1 MNIPRLSL
9 QRLKTSSLELV
20 KTRPRLLLT
29 LLAATLMLAAG
40 IGSAIY
46 AAGAQVTFALVPS
59 ANIPEGVGSAVFEVR
74 LSDPISDT
82 VQVTLATEGG
92 TTPDPA
98 TPDVDFTSTTE
109 VITFTAGQTVTT
121 FLVPII
127 DDSDDE
133 PNENF
138 IVRASNLLVGGS
150 TPVNL
155 ATIEVTSVIEDN
167 ESPTFNNITG
177 PTPVN
182 ESAGNVPFTISM
194 TPAGG
199 TGTVISPQPVTFDYV
214 VTGVSAGADPATDI
228 VTSTGTIII
237 PANTPVG
244 DFTFNLA
251 IFDDAIDE
259 LDEDFEL
266 QLTGVSNIA
275 NLPVDETVSFTI
287 VDDDVPTISFGTS
300 AITVT
305 EDTAGT
311 VTIPFTS
318 DIVPGADVTIQL
330 NVTGGTA
337 TEGAASPADFT
348 QQASVTFTAAGGT
361 SQNLDIATVIADTIF
376 ENDETAIFTLGPVTS
391 GEANLGTDPFT
402 LTIENDDTAP
412 TVNIVGPGTVAEGNT
427 GTSPAT
433 PFDFTVNVVGDTA
446 LPIDLVYN
454 TVDGT
459 TDGDDFTAVTTG
471 TLTIP
476 AGDPTGTITIDV
488 IGDTI
493 FEDDETFDVTL
504 TSATSATIGTA
515 TDTATIENDD
525 SAPTVD
531 VVTPGPSL
539 NEGDS
544 GTTDFVFTVNVTG
557 ASELPI
563 NLTYSTTDVDTD
575 ATDLTA
581 ITSAP
586 LVLPALASTGAF
598 TVPVNGDL
606 IFEPDETFEV
616 TIANTD
622 GSATVGTAT
631 STATILNDDTAP
643 VVSISA
649 PAPTNEGDSGT
660 TPFDFTVTVSGST
673 ELAIDLTYDTADGTT
688 DGDDFTAV
696 TGGTLTIPAGTGTDT
711 ITIDVLGDTVFE
723 DDETFD
729 VTLTGA
735 TGATV
740 GTATATA
747 TILNDDTAPTVDIDT
762 PGPSQNEGDSGTTP
776 FDFPVSVVGSTEV
789 DVVVTYQTTDG
800 TTDGDDFTAVTS
812 DTLTIPAGTG
822 TGTITIDVLG
832 DTVFEDDETFDV
844 TLTGATGATVGTA
857 TATATILNDDA
868 EPTVNISAPAPT
880 NEGDSGT
887 TPFVFTVSVVG
898 GSEVPIDVT
907 YDTADVDTDAA
918 DYTAVTGGL
927 LTIPA
932 GAITGTLTINVT
944 GDTIYEPNEDFEVT
958 LTGATGATVG
968 TATATATILND
979 DLPTVQFNQAT
990 SSVNENAGPAVVTVT
1005 LTAEVIGSDSVTVP
1019 FSVTGTAVSPDDY
1032 TPATSSVIFNTGE
1045 QTKTITVSINDDT
1058 LDEED
1063 ETVVL
1068 SLGTPTGATLGAPA
1082 SHTLTIIDDDLPP
1095 DVGFTLGD
1103 STVTEGVGT
1112 TSIEV
1117 SLNAQS
1123 GREVRVDYDEIAGG
1137 TATSGLDYAPVSG
1150 GTLIFAPGETTKT
1163 FTVTVLEDEID
1174 ETSETVF
1181 FQLSN
1186 PVNAG
1191 LTNAGHTLIID
1202 DNDGPPEITFDVATS
1217 SVGEGAGTATINV
1230 RLTIE
1235 SSQPITVEFAIDS
1248 VASTA
1253 VDPTDYTIAT
1263 ASPLTFAPGVVEQSI
1278 TVNIVDNAIYQLDR
1292 ELVIDLLNP
1301 SVGTVLGSNT
1311 SHTLTIEDDD
1321 GPTANFAS
1329 TTASVE
1335 EADTTVPVTINLDQA
1350 IIAGDSPVLDLVIST
1365 GTTAQEGVDFNVP
1378 ASITFNAGDTSA
1390 SFDITIL
1397 NNELDQPDRTLVLT
1411 LSPQEGS
1418 NINLGTDITF
1428 TLTIIDDD
1436 ETPVAN
1442 ADAYEVDEDNVLTVA
1457 APGVLENDTDADGDP
1472 LTAEKLSDPTNGTLT
1487 FNPDGSFTYTPNADF
1502 FGTDSFTYR
1511 ASDGTNESGVAT
1523 VTITINSVN
1532 DPPVANDDTLTIVQ
1546 NTTRPVNVLANDVD
1560 VDGNT
1565 LSVDSVTQPAN
1576 GTVAISGDRQAIN
1589 YTPNPGYLGRDSFE
1603 YRVCDNGAP
1612 PACDTATVTVNV
1624 IEGKVYLPLI
1634 IGPGVPPPQAVDLV
1648 VSDFRLEPN
1657 KTSFSAG
1664 ESVTV
1669 VVEVTNQGN
1678 IPMSQDFWVDFYIN
1692 PEDID
1697 ANPVVPTVNQRW
1709 DQLCRAGAFT
1719 GTPCYYGIVWLVED
1733 DLAPGESV
1741 TLKSTSIASTFSRWP
1756 GYFVNGT
1763 ERLYVQVDSWNP
1775 GVSTGAVAESN
1786 EDNNLASILNVTVSG
1801 SNPSVLADDLPTEI
1815 PPRPRP

>member
-1 MNIPRLSL
+1 MNIPRLSFES
-9 QRLKTSSLELV
+9 LKTGAHTLV
-20 KTRPRLLLT
+20 KARPRLLLT
-29 LLAATLMLAAG
+29 LSVVMLVLAAG

-59 ANIPEGVGSAVFEVR
+59 GNIPEGVGSAVFEVR

-98 TPDVDFTSTTE
+98 TPNVDFTSTTE

-138 IVRASNLLVGGS
+138 IVRASNLSVGGS

-155 ATIEVTSVIEDN
+155 GTTEVTSVIEDN
-167 ESPTFNNITG
+167 ESPTFNSITG

-214 VTGVSAGADPATDI
+214 VTGVSAGADPSTDI

-237 PANTPVG
+237 PADTPVG

-275 NLPVDETVSFTI
+275 NLPVNETVSFTI

-305 EDTAGT
+305 EDTAVP

-318 DIVPGADVTIQL
+318 TIVPGADVTIQL

-361 SQNLDIATVIADTIF
+361 NQNLDIATVIDDTTF
-376 ENDETAIFTLGPVTS
+376 ENNETAIFTLGPVTA

-412 TVNIVGPGTVAEGNT
+412 TVDIVGPGTVAEGDT
-427 GTSPAT
+427 GTTS
-433 PFDFTVNVVGDTA
+433 FDFTVNVVGDTA

-454 TVDGT
+454 TADGT

-476 AGDPTGTITIDV
+476 AGTGTGTITIDV
-488 IGDTI
+488 LGDMV

-504 TSATSATIGTA
+504 TDATNATIGTA
-515 TDTATIENDD
+515 SATATIQNDD

-563 NLTYSTTDVDTD
+563 NLTYSTTNVDTD

-586 LVLPALASTGAF
+586 LVLPALASTGTF

-622 GSATVGTAT
+622 ASATVGTAT

-649 PAPTNEGDSGT
+649 PAPTNEGDTGT
-660 TPFDFTVTVSGST
+660 TPFEFTVTVSGST

-696 TGGTLTIPAGTGTDT
+696 TGGTVTIPAGTGTGT

-735 TGATV
+735 TGATI

-762 PGPSQNEGDSGTTP
+762 PGPSQNEGDTGTTP

-844 TLTGATGATVGTA
+844 TLIGATGATVGTA
-857 TATATILNDDA
+857 TATATILNDDT

-898 GSEVPIDVT
+898 GSEVPIDIN

-944 GDTIYEPNEDFEVT
+944 GDTIYEPSEDFQVT

-979 DLPTVQFNQAT
+979 DLPTVQFDLASSTVDEGAGTAT
-990 SSVNENAGPAVVTVT
+990 ISVT
-1005 LTAEVIGSDSVTVP
+1005 LDIPVITGDTITVP
-1019 FSVTGTAVSPDDY
+1019 FSVTGGTAVDPDDY
-1032 TPATSSVIFNTGE
+1032 SVATTSPLTFTGGD
-1045 QTKTITVSINDDT
+1045 QTQSITVNIVDDG
-1058 LDEED
+1058 LDEAD
-1063 ETVVL
+1063 TETVEL
-1068 SLGTPTGATLGAPA
+1068 TLGTPTGATLGAQTT
-1082 SHTLTIIDDDLPP
+1082 HTLSITDNDLPP

-1117 SLNAQS
+1117 SLSAQS
-1123 GREVRVDYDEIAGG
+1123 GREVQVDYDEVAGG

-1163 FTVTVLEDEID
+1163 FTVTILEDEID

-1186 PVNAG
+1186 EVNAG

-1217 SVGEGAGTATINV
+1217 SVSESAGTATIDV

-1235 SSQPITVEFAIDS
+1235 SSQAITVEFAVDS

-1263 ASPLTFAPGVVEQSI
+1263 ASPITFPAGVVEQSI
-1278 TVNIVDNAIYQLDR
+1278 TVNVVDNADYQLDR

-1301 SVGTVLGSNT
+1301 SVGTVLGSIT
-1311 SHTLTIEDDD
+1311 EHTLTIEDDD
-1321 GPTANFAS
+1321 GPTASFSPTTDTVEEAS
-1329 TTASVE
+1329 TTVQ
-1335 EADTTVPVTINLDQA
+1335 VTINLDQS
-1350 IIAGDSPVLDLVIST
+1350 IIAGDSPVLDLVLGT
-1365 GTTAQEGVDFNVP
+1365 GTTAEAGVDFNAP
-1378 ASITFNAGDTSA
+1378 ASVTFNASESSA
-1390 SFDITIL
+1390 SFDIAIL
-1397 NNELDQPDRTLVLT
+1397 NNELDEPNRTLVLT

-1442 ADAYEVDEDNVLTVA
+1442 ADTYEVNEDNPLAVV
-1457 APGVLENDTDADGDP
+1457 APGVLENDTDADGDT
-1472 LTAEKLSDPTNGTLT
+1472 LTAEKLSDPANGTLI
-1487 FNPDGSFTYTPNADF
+1487 FNADGSFTYTPNPNF
-1502 FGTDSFTYR
+1502 FGTDTFTYR
-1511 ASDGTNESGVAT
+1511 ATDGTNPSGVAT
-1523 VTITINSVN
+1523 VTITVISVN
-1532 DPPVANDDTLTIVQ
+1532 DQPVANDDTVTLVQ
-1546 NTTRPVNVLANDVD
+1546 NTTRPINVLANDTD
-1560 VDGNT
+1560 VDGDA
-1565 LSVDSVTQPAN
+1565 LSIDSVTQPAN
-1576 GTVAISGDRQAIN
+1576 GTVAISGDRQVIN
-1589 YTPNPGYLGRDSFE
+1589 YTANPGYVGPDSFE
-1603 YRVCDNGAP
+1603 YTVCDNGTP
-1612 PACDTATVTVNV
+1612 QECDTATVNVTV
-1624 IEGKVYLPLI
+1624 IKGDVYLPLI
-1634 IGPGVPPPQAVDLV
+1634 ISGGAPDLV
-1648 VSDFRLEPN
+1648 VESISLQPSRAAFQSGDAV
-1657 KTSFSAG
+1657 AG
-1664 ESVTV
+1664 NQVEITV
-1669 VVEVTNQGN
+1669 VVRNQGN
-1678 IPMSQDFWVDFYIN
+1678 LPADDPFWVDLYIN
-1692 PEDID
+1692 PEL
-1697 ANPVVPTVNQRW
+1697 PTGQTQPQINQRW
-1709 DQLCRAGAFT
+1709 DQLCPTGAGLSD
-1719 GTPCYYGIVWLVED
+1719 PCYYGIVWLVDET
-1733 DLAPGESV
+1733 LAPGE
-1741 TLKSTSIASTFSRWP
+1741 TIILRSTSIAQEFSRWP
-1756 GYFVNGT
+1756 GYFVSGT
-1763 ERLYVQVDSWNP
+1763 DDLYVQVDSWNP
-1775 GVSTGAVAESN
+1775 GDPLGAVGEN
-1786 EDNNLASILNVTVSG
+1786 VEDNNVASLLDIGVSG
-1801 SNPSVLADDLPTEI
+1801 ANPFLSADDLLTEI